1 MRNDGRNLQQ
11 YRQYHVETDVFPHSN
26 GSSRVVV
33 ADAIDIM
40 CSVRVDV
47 QEPNVSS
54 PEEGALTILVQ
65 YSPACMPGGEDSFR
79 YAEERG
85 ERMSAVLQ
93 R

>member
-1 MRNDGRNLQQ
+1 M
-11 YRQYHVETDVFPHSN
+11 
-26 GSSRVVV
+26 VV
-33 ADAIDIM
+33 ADAIDVM

-47 QEPNVSS
+47 QEPNSTS
-54 PEEGALTILVQ
+54 PEEGALSILVQ
-65 YSPACMPGGEDSFR
+65 YSPACMPEAEDSFR